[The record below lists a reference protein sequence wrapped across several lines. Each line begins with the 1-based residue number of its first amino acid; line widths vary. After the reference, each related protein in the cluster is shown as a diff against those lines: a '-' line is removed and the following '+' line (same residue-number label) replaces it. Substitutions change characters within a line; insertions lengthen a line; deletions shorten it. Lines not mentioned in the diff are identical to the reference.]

1 MSGPPETFT
10 LGLVLGPGG
19 NARETYLREKF
30 GFDSRND
37 DAIEWRPDMAVVSGI
52 AGLEAAPDGERA
64 AVSACKRL
72 GACGLSSVPSW
83 LRPYECLSNGEA
95 ARVDVAAA
103 LAAHQ
108 GGGAGAYCV
117 VDDFACVVN
126 RDAARSM
133 SCAVGKYVRKLG
145 VRNVVLATSHA
156 DVCAYLQPDWVYD
169 ITSQTYTARPTAT
182 AAPPKISI
190 ECDWSEL
197 DKVPARAARESEI
210 PNFKGSYL
218 GRFPLVSADF
228 WTSDHLSER
237 SRSVDAF
244 HGTRARGT
252 LTLKRS

>member
-37 DAIEWRPDMAVVSGI
+37 DTIQWRPDMAVVSGI

-145 VRNVVLATSHA
+145 VRN
-156 DVCAYLQPDWVYD
+156 
-169 ITSQTYTARPTAT
+169 
-182 AAPPKISI
+182 
-190 ECDWSEL
+190 
-197 DKVPARAARESEI
+197 RAGKESEI

-237 SRSVDAF
+237 SRSMDACP
-244 HGTRARGT
+244 GTRVRGT
-252 LTLKRS
+252 LMLKRT

>member
-37 DAIEWRPDMAVVSGI
+37 DAIRWRPDMAVVSGI

-126 RDAARSM
+126 RDAARSIALADRAPADAERILLVQH
-133 SCAVGKYVRKLG
+133 SGT
-145 VRNVVLATSHA
+145 LATEPGQELLNDLA
-156 DVCAYLQPDWVYD
+156 D
-169 ITSQTYTARPTAT
+169 RT
-182 AAPPKISI
+182 AA
-190 ECDWSEL
+190 EL
-197 DKVPARAARESEI
+197 GLRPRPEPGAPA
-210 PNFKGSYL
+210 
-218 GRFPLVSADF
+218 
-228 WTSDHLSER
+228 
-237 SRSVDAF
+237 SRSI
-244 HGTRARGT
+244 HGFVLG
-252 LTLKRS
+252 LSLIHI